1 MEIKVNAPVIVHEGR
16 NILRIKSDVEIVHIT
31 GPESYRVKPTRG
43 IWDTGATHTS
53 IPLSTA
59 QALGLT
65 LGDEVMSM
73 GVTAQGRSY
82 PCEFQLNFP
91 PLGAI
96 RVREG
101 LAVEGMKTPLLIGM
115 DVIKQ
120 GRTTIEPDGDGGV
133 KFTFTLSDEL

>member
-1 MEIKVNAPVIVHEGR
+1 MKIVVNAPVIVHEGR

-31 GPESYRVKPTRG
+31 GPDSWKFKHTQG

-59 QALGLT
+59 EALGLE

-73 GVTAQGRSY
+73 GVTAKGRSY
-82 PCEFQLNFP
+82 PCKFLLNFP

-101 LAVEGMKTPLLIGM
+101 MAVENMRTPLLIGM
-115 DVIKQ
+115 DVIKR
-120 GRTTIEPDGDGGV
+120 GRMTIEPDGSGGV
-133 KFTFTLSDEL
+133 VFTFSI